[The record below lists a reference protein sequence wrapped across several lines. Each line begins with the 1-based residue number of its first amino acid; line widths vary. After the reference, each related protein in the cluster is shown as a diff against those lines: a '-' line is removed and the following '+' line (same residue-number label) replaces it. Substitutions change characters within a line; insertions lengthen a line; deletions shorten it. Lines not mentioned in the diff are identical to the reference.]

1 MHRARVVFNISNKL
15 GNTERFASWLL
26 NKSQTAAVTV
36 NANRLKSSTAA
47 EPFLNGSSSAYV
59 ETMYNSWLSD
69 PNSVHASWDAFFRNA
84 SAGAQPGAA
93 YTSPPNL
100 APYSKNEV
108 PLTALVPA
116 SGGMPSIS
124 AGSPINE
131 KIIDDHL
138 AVQAIIRSYQ
148 ARGHLA
154 ADVDPL
160 GITTANLPQLGMR
173 APRSELIMR
182 KYFNFDEADMDR
194 VFKLPSTTFIGEK
207 EKALPLREILY
218 RLEQAYCNNI
228 GIEFMFINSLEQ
240 CNWIRQRMEPP
251 GVTKMSPEQK
261 RLMLA
266 RLTRSAGFENFLA
279 KKWSSEKRFGLEGCE
294 ILIPAMKQVIDVS
307 TKLGVESIIMGMP
320 HRGRLNVLANVCRKP
335 LHQLFTQFAG
345 LEAEDDGSGDVKY
358 HLGTYIERLNR
369 VTNKNIRL
377 AVCANPSHLEAVDP
391 VVQGKTRAEQFY
403 RGDNEGKKV
412 MSILLHGDAAFA
424 GQGVVFETMHLS
436 DLPAYTTHGTIH
448 IVANNQIGFTT
459 DPRHS
464 RSSAYCT
471 DVARVV
477 NAPIFHV
484 NGDNPE
490 AVMHVCNVAAEWRAT
505 FHKDVVID
513 IVSYRRNGHNE
524 VDEPMFTQPLMYQ
537 KIRKTKP
544 AEGVV
549 TADEVKDVKDKYVKI
564 CEDAYSQAKQET
576 HIKYKDWLDSPWS
589 GFFEGKDPL
598 KTLVHIGKRFS
609 APPPNA
615 AEFEIHKGLLRILKS
630 RMEMVENRT
639 VDWALAEAMAFG
651 SLLKEGIHVRLSG
664 EDVERGTFSHRHHVL
679 HHQKVDKATYC
690 ALAHLY
696 PDQAPYTVCNSSL
709 SEYGH
714 GQAKWVRQSGIVLLQ
729 PHGMEGM
736 IALPFR
742 KPLIIMT
749 PKSLLR
755 HPECKSSFDEMKE
768 GTNFRRVIP
777 EEGAA
782 SENPA
787 NVKKLAFCT
796 GRVYYDLIKERR
808 ERGLEKDIAI
818 VRNAFLINLA
828 VSHAILMYLADVYG
842 KQDSLYPKDLKQR
855 ALVNQKMFFNS
866 SILFPRLRNITMVV
880 KLYKNDVS
888 PVARACMMACDL
900 LNVQAEMID
909 VDVFKGEHL
918 APEFVKG
925 PLIFEGEKPSEKRF
939 KAIDE
944 TYGFLEEFLSRTK
957 DGFIYDP
964 NLKEC
969 VLPQVCTPTCK
980 KDEVYT
986 DCKNR
991 SCTPYTCSE
1000 LGFPLN
1006 CDSNCKPGCVCK
1018 GSLVRAANGTC
1029 GVGCPDI
1036 CILNGC
1042 ACKNGFIYD
1051 RNVKKCVLPTQC
1063 MYNACINGGC
1073 DARNCS
1079 QVGKPVP
1086 CVKLD
1091 PKACI
1096 NGCICKEGYL
1106 PQCNKPNEV
1115 YDVCPAPCPPRRC
1128 DVDDPPFA
1136 CNGPNEEYQPCPASC
1151 PGENCTD
1158 YINDSKCPPFKI
1170 GIVVPCK
1177 PQCKCKTGYFR
1188 NTDGVCIIG
1197 SKCDLCPGQNEFFD
1211 TCIKGCSNQ
1220 TCDSIG
1226 KIYNCPIQT
1235 TDRISASPGEN
1246 IIISAYSVLTPLS
1259 QLALYATGVTL
1270 SQLLAV
1276 LNVKNK
1282 DDIRTGFPAL
1292 AASYEGQTSVNFSVA
1307 AEVLSNI
1314 NYKLS
1319 DAFIKD
1325 SQHIFKAD
1333 AKSIDFA
1340 DNVKAAA
1347 DINAWVIELPYV
1359 GLNFTMFIVLPNKND
1374 GVLETANKLRDSAT
1388 FNKAYESMYS
1398 QTVEVYLPQF
1408 EITTS
1413 TNLADILKKQNVD
1426 QMFNPN
1432 DSGLSGI
1439 LEKPEQVYVSEAV
1452 QKAYIKCDETGSE
1465 AAAANGNVLIALE
1478 AEGFI
1483 QIFIIIKSPN

>member
-1 MHRARVVFNISNKL
+1 MHRARLVFQATNKV

-26 NKSQTAAVTV
+26 NKPQNAAVTV
-36 NANRLKSSTAA
+36 NASRWKSSTAA

-59 ETMYNSWLSD
+59 ETMYNSWLTD

-84 SAGAQPGAA
+84 TNGAQPGAA

-100 APYSKNEV
+100 APYNKNEV

-116 SGGMPSIS
+116 SGGMPSIAS
-124 AGSPINE
+124 GSPINE

-173 APRSELIMR
+173 APSSELIMR
-182 KYFNFDEADMDR
+182 KYFKFDEADMDR

-207 EKALPLREILY
+207 EKALPLREILN
-218 RLEQAYCNNI
+218 RLEAAYCDNI

-251 GVTKMSPEQK
+251 NVTKMSPDQK
-261 RLMLA
+261 RLILA

-307 TKLGVESIIMGMP
+307 TRLGVESIIMGMP

-448 IVANNQIGFTT
+448 IVVNNQIGFTT

-490 AVMHVCNVAAEWRAT
+490 AVMHVCNVAAEWRST

-537 KIRKTKP
+537 KIRNTKP
-544 AEGVV
+544 VLEKYADQLITEGVV
-549 TADEVKDVKDKYVKI
+549 TAEEVKDVKDKYEKI
-564 CEDAYSQAKQET
+564 CEDAYNQAKQET

-598 KTLVHIGKRFS
+598 KMSTTGVVEETLVHIGKRFS
-609 APPPNA
+609 QPPPNA
-615 AEFEIHKGLLRILKS
+615 AEFEIHKGLLRILKA

-709 SEYGH
+709 SEYGVLGFEVGYSVTNPNALVLWEAQFGDFNNVAQCIIDQFISS

-736 IALPFR
+736 GPEHSSARLERFLQMSSDDPDYMPPESPDYEVRQLHDCNWIVANCSSPASYFHILRRQIALPFR
-742 KPLIIMT
+742 KPLILMT

-755 HPECKSSFDEMKE
+755 HPEAKSSFDDMKD
-768 GTNFRRVIP
+768 GTTFRRVIP
-777 EEGAA
+777 EEGVA
-782 SENPA
+782 SQNPSK
-787 NVKKLAFCT
+787 VRKLVFCS
-796 GRVYYDLIKERR
+796 GRVYYDLIKQRR
-808 ERGLEKDIAI
+808 DRGLEADIAVARVEQI
-818 VRNAFLINLA
+818 SPFPYDLIKAEVAKYPNA
-828 VSHAILMYLADVYG
+828 
-842 KQDSLYPKDLKQR
+842 Q
-855 ALVNQKMFFNS
+855 LVWSQEEHKNQGSWSYIEPRCRTLLQNQKTIRAKS
-866 SILFPRLRNITMVV
+866 QSQGGSWLSQLF
-880 KLYKNDVS
+880 
-888 PVARACMMACDL
+888 
-900 LNVQAEMID
+900 
-909 VDVFKGEHL
+909 G
-918 APEFVKG
+918 
-925 PLIFEGEKPSEKRF
+925 GEKPAAPHSDSDSETVPRTISYNGRPTAASPATGS
-939 KAIDE
+939 KAAHNKELKNLLDE
-944 TYGFLEEFLSRTK
+944 F
-957 DGFIYDP
+957 
-964 NLKEC
+964 C
-969 VLPQVCTPTCK
+969 VL
-980 KDEVYT
+980 
-986 DCKNR
+986 
-991 SCTPYTCSE
+991 
-1000 LGFPLN
+1000 
-1006 CDSNCKPGCVCK
+1006 
-1018 GSLVRAANGTC
+1018 
-1029 GVGCPDI
+1029 
-1036 CILNGC
+1036 
-1042 ACKNGFIYD
+1042 
-1051 RNVKKCVLPTQC
+1051 
-1063 MYNACINGGC
+1063 
-1073 DARNCS
+1073 
-1079 QVGKPVP
+1079 
-1086 CVKLD
+1086 
-1091 PKACI
+1091 
-1096 NGCICKEGYL
+1096 
-1106 PQCNKPNEV
+1106 
-1115 YDVCPAPCPPRRC
+1115 
-1128 DVDDPPFA
+1128 
-1136 CNGPNEEYQPCPASC
+1136 
-1151 PGENCTD
+1151 
-1158 YINDSKCPPFKI
+1158 
-1170 GIVVPCK
+1170 
-1177 PQCKCKTGYFR
+1177 
-1188 NTDGVCIIG
+1188 
-1197 SKCDLCPGQNEFFD
+1197 
-1211 TCIKGCSNQ
+1211 
-1220 TCDSIG
+1220 
-1226 KIYNCPIQT
+1226 
-1235 TDRISASPGEN
+1235 
-1246 IIISAYSVLTPLS
+1246 
-1259 QLALYATGVTL
+1259 
-1270 SQLLAV
+1270 
-1276 LNVKNK
+1276 
-1282 DDIRTGFPAL
+1282 
-1292 AASYEGQTSVNFSVA
+1292 
-1307 AEVLSNI
+1307 
-1314 NYKLS
+1314 
-1319 DAFIKD
+1319 
-1325 SQHIFKAD
+1325 
-1333 AKSIDFA
+1333 
-1340 DNVKAAA
+1340 
-1347 DINAWVIELPYV
+1347 
-1359 GLNFTMFIVLPNKND
+1359 
-1374 GVLETANKLRDSAT
+1374 
-1388 FNKAYESMYS
+1388 
-1398 QTVEVYLPQF
+1398 
-1408 EITTS
+1408 
-1413 TNLADILKKQNVD
+1413 
-1426 QMFNPN
+1426 
-1432 DSGLSGI
+1432 
-1439 LEKPEQVYVSEAV
+1439 
-1452 QKAYIKCDETGSE
+1452 
-1465 AAAANGNVLIALE
+1465 
-1478 AEGFI
+1478 
-1483 QIFIIIKSPN
+1483 